1 MGRPDRRAETRVLRR
16 HHRGARIASG
26 RYQRPR
32 ARVVRHEGR
41 RGREAP
47 PMKQDAEIRNFLIER
62 GIEHVKIG
70 VFDTDGVMRG
80 KYLSRDKFLAGL
92 EKNLGFCDVI
102 LGWDSNDQLYDNT
115 KFTGWHTAY
124 PDATVRVLPATR
136 RDIPCDPKTAL
147 LLGEFAGRA
156 EAVCARGTLR
166 RVLQRAASMGYAVSA
181 AAEFEFFLFEETPQS
196 VREKGYRELK
206 TMTPGAFG
214 YSVLRSSVH
223 SDLYHELLDLGQT
236 MRFPIEGLHTETGP
250 GVLEAAL
257 TYCEALEA
265 ADRAALF
272 KTCTKGLA
280 ERHGLMATFM
290 AKWSNSV
297 PGQSGHLHISLRTTQ
312 GESVFHDASKPH
324 EMSEAMRWFLGGQHQ
339 LMTELLAMVAGT
351 VNSYSRLIPG
361 YWAPTAAAWGVENR
375 TTALRVIRG
384 GPSSHRIEYRIA
396 AADINPYIALAAA
409 LGFGLWGIENRIE
422 PDAPIEGNAYDRE
435 HPPHRRLPATLFE
448 AAERL
453 LASKP
458 ARALFG
464 DEFVEHYAAT
474 RQWEEREF
482 RKAIT
487 DWELARYFE
496 II

>member
-1 MGRPDRRAETRVLRR
+1 MKHD
-16 HHRGARIASG
+16 
-26 RYQRPR
+26 
-32 ARVVRHEGR
+32 
-41 RGREAP
+41 AP
-47 PMKQDAEIRNFLIER
+47 IRQFLADR

-70 VFDTDGVMRG
+70 VTDTDGILRG

-92 EKNLGFCDVI
+92 DKNLGFCDVI

-124 PDATVRVLPATR
+124 PDAAVRVLSETQ
-136 RDIPCDPKTAL
+136 RDIPFEPKTAFF
-147 LLGEFAGRA
+147 LGEFAGRA
-156 EAVCARGTLR
+156 ESVCPRGALR
-166 RVLQRAASMGYAVSA
+166 RVLERASQMGYAVSA
-181 AAEFEFFLFEETPQS
+181 AAEYEFFMFEETPQS
-196 VREKGYRELK
+196 VRDKGYRQLK

-214 YSVLRSSVH
+214 YSVLRNSVH
-223 SDLYHELLDLGQT
+223 AGLYQELLDLGQT

-257 TYCEALEA
+257 AYCDALEA

-272 KTCTKGLA
+272 KTFTKVLA
-280 ERHGLMATFM
+280 QRHGLMATFM

-297 PGQSGHLHISLRTTQ
+297 PGQSGHLHMSLRTTA
-312 GESVFHDASKPH
+312 GESVFHDASKPQQ
-324 EMSEAMRWFLGGQHQ
+324 MSDAMRWFVGGQQH
-339 LMTELLAMVAGT
+339 LMPELLAMVAGT
-351 VNSYSRLIPG
+351 VNSYSRLVPG
-361 YWAPTAAAWGVENR
+361 YWAPTSATWGIENR

-384 GPSSHRIEYRIA
+384 GPSSQRVEYRIA

-409 LGFGLWGIENRIE
+409 IGSGLWGIEHRIE
-422 PDAPIEGNAYDRE
+422 PDAAIEGNAYDRE
-435 HPPHRRLPATLFE
+435 HPPHRRLPTTLYE

-453 LASKP
+453 AASP
-458 ARALFG
+458 AARALFG

>member
-1 MGRPDRRAETRVLRR
+1 
-16 HHRGARIASG
+16 
-26 RYQRPR
+26 
-32 ARVVRHEGR
+32 
-41 RGREAP
+41 
-47 PMKQDAEIRNFLIER
+47 MKQDIEIRNFLIER
-62 GIEHVKIG
+62 SIEHVKIG
-70 VFDTDGVMRG
+70 VFDTDGVLRG
-80 KYLSRDKFLAGL
+80 KYLSRDKFLSAL
-92 EKNLGFCDVI
+92 DKNLGFCDVI

-124 PDATVRVLPATR
+124 PDATVRVLPTTR
-136 RDIPCDPKTAL
+136 RDIPFEPKTAL
-147 LLGEFAGRA
+147 FLGEFAGPA
-156 EAVCARGTLR
+156 ESVCPRGTLR
-166 RVLQRAASMGYAVSA
+166 RVLERASGLGYLVSA
-181 AAEFEFFLFEETPQS
+181 AAEFEFFVFDETPDS
-196 VREKGYRELK
+196 VREKGYRHLK

-223 SDLYHELLDLGQT
+223 SDLHHEILDLGQS

-257 TYCEALEA
+257 TYCDALEA

-272 KTCTKGLA
+272 KTFTKVLA
-280 ERHGLMATFM
+280 QRRGLMATFM

-297 PGQSGHLHISLRTTQ
+297 PGQSGHLHISLRSTT
-312 GESVFHDASKPH
+312 GGSVFHDPSKPH
-324 EMSEAMRWFLGGQHQ
+324 EMSDLMRWFVGGQQ
-339 LMTELLAMVAGT
+339 ALMPEVLAMVAGT
-351 VNSYSRLIPG
+351 VNSYSRLVPG
-361 YWAPTAAAWGVENR
+361 YWAPTTATWGIENR

-384 GPSSHRIEYRIA
+384 GPLSQRVEYRIA

-409 LGFGLWGIENRIE
+409 IGSGLWGIEHQIE
-422 PDAPIEGNAYDRE
+422 PDAAIVGNAYDRE
-435 HPPHRRLPATLFE
+435 PAPHRRLPATLYE

-453 LASKP
+453 STSRA
-458 ARALFG
+458 ARSLFG
-464 DEFVEHYAAT
+464 DAFVEHYVAT